1 MNHSME
7 AYLERLS
14 TDSLYGL
21 IRYCTSVEETS
32 FYEEE
37 VRIAH
42 NILLN
47 RERQSQQMCTN
58 EKRTTE

>member
-1 MNHSME
+1 MKHSVE

-21 IRYCTSVEETS
+21 IRYCTSVEEAS

-37 VRIAH
+37 AKMACD
-42 NILLN
+42 ILLN
-47 RERQSQQMCTN
+47 REQQPQQTCTI